1 MELARIT
8 ETGIEIVDCDVQS
21 AEQRA
26 AKALQE
32 YETLKASF
40 EEVKTFI
47 EAQEVVSDEEKESL
61 ENLQS
66 ELRAKERLS
75 ENATKNAIR
84 EKERHESYISNGFLP
99 FVSTEQPEPE
109 SDEFKA
115 VDSYSIEDSRVMQAW
130 KIQLNEKY
138 IQKQIEKAKQ
148 DLAATDY
155 KVMKCYEASLVGDSL
170 PYDIEQL
177 HASRQA
183 LRDQINTLENTI
195 NENL

>member
-75 ENATKNAIR
+75 ENAAKNATR
-84 EKERHESYISNGFLP
+84 EKDRQENYISAGFLP
-99 FVSTEQPEPE
+99 FVSSEQPEPE
-109 SDEFKA
+109 TEQQKA
-115 VDSYSIEDSRVMQAW
+115 VDEYSITDGKVVQTW
-130 KIQLNEKY
+130 KMQLNDKY
-138 IQKQIEKAKQ
+138 IQKQIDKAKQ
-148 DLAATDY
+148 DLASTDY
-155 KVMKCYEASLVGDSL
+155 KVTKCYEASLVGDPL
-170 PYDIEQL
+170 PYDMQQL
-177 HASRQA
+177 HTSRQA
-183 LRDQINTLENTI
+183 LRDQINSLENTM
-195 NENL
+195 N

>member
-40 EEVKTFI
+40 DEVKTFI

-84 EKERHESYISNGFLP
+84 ETERHESYISNGFLP

-109 SDEFKA
+109 SEQQKA
-115 VDSYSIEDSRVMQAW
+115 VDTYTIADGKVVQVW

-138 IQKQIEKAKQ
+138 IQKQIEKGKQ

-155 KVMKCYEASLVGDSL
+155 KIMKCYEASLVGDSL

-195 NENL
+195 IQNL